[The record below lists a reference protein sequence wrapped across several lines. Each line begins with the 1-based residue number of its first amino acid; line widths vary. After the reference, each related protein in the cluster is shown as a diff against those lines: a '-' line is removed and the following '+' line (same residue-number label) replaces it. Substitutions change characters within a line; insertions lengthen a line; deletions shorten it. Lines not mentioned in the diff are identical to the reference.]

1 VTTWAEPS
9 RPGNT
14 RNATRTKN
22 RRRQVEPKNVF
33 EEIGIII
40 RFSLGVLRSV
50 PSAARYGSEVL
61 RQAAY
66 ILMSSSFVVW
76 ALMISGGFL
85 LAEISEF
92 LLTTLGAQAYAGFF
106 NAAGMNKVTNPIF
119 FGYIISA
126 KVGCGI
132 VAELGSMRI
141 NEEIDAMEVMGVDVR
156 AYLMGTRLLAW
167 LIVGPIL
174 FVTGSGL
181 AFLTGHIVS
190 VDMYGTVSP
199 GGYEDVFW
207 AFTSMPD
214 LIRTLVWAMLTTTP
228 AILIACY
235 YGFSARGGPVG
246 VGEYTARSMIANV
259 IAVSILGGSIFF
271 ELFYGTNIILPI
283 AN

>member
-1 VTTWAEPS
+1 MTTWAEPS
-9 RPGNT
+9 RPET
-14 RNATRTKN
+14 PRRATDKRAQ
-22 RRRQVEPKNVF
+22 RARPEPKNVF

-40 RFSLGVLRSV
+40 RFSLGIIRSA
-50 PSAARYGSEVL
+50 PSAVRYGSEVL

-66 ILMSSSFVVW
+66 ILTSSSVVVW

-85 LAEISEF
+85 LAEISEY

-174 FVTGSGL
+174 FIVGTAL
-181 AFLTGHIVS
+181 AFLTGYLVS
-190 VDMYGTVSP
+190 VEMYGTVSP

-207 AFTSMPD
+207 AFTSMAD
-214 LIRTLVWAMLTTTP
+214 LLRTLVWAMLTTTP

-259 IAVSILGGSIFF
+259 IAVSVLGGSIFF